1 MLENSQSFRAYERAV
16 IGSDR
21 ARYTFR
27 KRLNAI
33 NELARGFDGKRILD
47 IGCGYGFR
55 TIGVAGNGASSVNA
69 IDLDAERIEAAV
81 RYARKRKVENVHYC
95 VMNAECLEFEND
107 SFDLVLADELVHH
120 LADVPKVLQEMQ
132 RVLKTGGAAII
143 SDHNRLS
150 LFSEIVRT
158 IYFGNQK
165 ERVFTAMEV
174 KQFFE
179 EAGFHDIVWKHTIF
193 TMPFAGAPRIL
204 FKINFLIESFI
215 ESTPILQTQCG
226 IFVIRGKK

>member
-1 MLENSQSFRAYERAV
+1 MRSANWP
-16 IGSDR
+16 G
-21 ARYTFR
+21 
-27 KRLNAI
+27 
-33 NELARGFDGKRILD
+33 GFDGKRILD

-55 TIGVAGNGASSVNA
+55 TIGVAGSGASSVNA

-81 RYARKRKVENVHYC
+81 LYAHKNMVENVHFG
-95 VMNAECLEFEND
+95 VMDAECLEFEDN
-107 SFDLVLADELVHH
+107 SFDLVLADELIHH
-120 LADVPKVLQEMQ
+120 LANVPKVLREMQ

-174 KQFFE
+174 KNFFKK
-179 EAGFHDIVWKHTIF
+179 AGFHEIVWKHTIF
-193 TMPFAGAPRIL
+193 TMPFAGAPQIL
-204 FKINFLIESFI
+204 YKMNFLIETFI